1 MIYVPYIRI
10 LDLMNYVVAQIP
22 DKWQLIGLGL
32 GVREGDLNGIQAQYS
47 RDPNWPQCCFGAVL
61 SKWHNGATSEYSWK
75 HLVEVLLSPS
85 VNQCRVVESIY
96 DNLQ

>member
-47 RDPNWPQCCFGAVL
+47 RDPN
-61 SKWHNGATSEYSWK
+61 
-75 HLVEVLLSPS
+75 
-85 VNQCRVVESIY
+85 
-96 DNLQ
+96 